1 MKNGRVSKK
10 RKSSSE
16 MEVYQGSGNVFED
29 LGLPDSD
36 QLLVK
41 AEITLRIIQA
51 IRRPKVTQVQAAKL
65 LGIDQPTVS
74 DLVRGKLL
82 GFSSERLFRFLNAL
96 GQDVEIVI
104 RKRRSQRLGRVRV
117 ISE

>member
-1 MKNGRVSKK
+1 
-10 RKSSSE
+10 
-16 MEVYQGSGNVFED
+16 MEVYPSSGNVFED
-29 LGLPDSD
+29 LGLPDSE

-51 IRRPKVTQVQAAKL
+51 IKRRKLTQIQAAKL

-74 DLVRGKLL
+74 DLVCGKLR
-82 GFSSERLFRFLNAL
+82 GFSSDRLFRFLNAL

-104 RKRRSQRLGRVRV
+104 RTHRSRRPGRIRV
-117 ISE
+117 LSE

>member
-1 MKNGRVSKK
+1 
-10 RKSSSE
+10 
-16 MEVYQGSGNVFED
+16 MEVYPSSGNVFED
-29 LGLPDSD
+29 LGLPESE

-51 IRRPKVTQVQAAKL
+51 IKRRKLTQIQAAKL

-74 DLVRGKLL
+74 DLVCGKLR
-82 GFSSERLFRFLNAL
+82 GFSSDRLFRFLNAL

-104 RKRRSQRLGRVRV
+104 RRHRSRRPGRIRV
-117 ISE
+117 LSE